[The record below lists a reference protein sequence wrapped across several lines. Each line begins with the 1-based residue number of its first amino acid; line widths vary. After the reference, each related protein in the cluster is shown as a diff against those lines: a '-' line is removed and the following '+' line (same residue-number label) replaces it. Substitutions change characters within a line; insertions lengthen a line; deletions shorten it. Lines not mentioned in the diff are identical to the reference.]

1 MTHQRIGVHSLNN
14 KGNGATCIEY
24 NNAFDIT
31 IKFDNSEIVNTLHWN
46 DFIIG
51 KFKSPFDKNAD
62 GGYLGNVFKT
72 KEDLNRKI
80 YCTWKDM
87 LKRVN
92 TINRT
97 NRNKTYKDVD
107 VCLDWY
113 NYNNFKKWMQEQ
125 TNYLFWKNGYH
136 WQIDKD
142 ILKKNNKIY
151 SPENCC
157 LVPHYIN
164 YLFIKKEGSRGDYP
178 IGVHYDIQKGKLMA
192 QCKNP
197 LLNKTINLGRYDD
210 VNEAFVTYKKYKESI
225 IKEIAIRDYNNG
237 YITKQCYEAMMK
249 YEVEITD

>member
-1 MTHQRIGVHSLNN
+1 MD
-14 KGNGATCIEY
+14 A
-24 NNAFDIT
+24 
-31 IKFDNSEIVNTLHWN
+31 
-46 DFIIG
+46 
-51 KFKSPFDKNAD
+51 
-62 GGYLGNVFKT
+62 
-72 KEDLNRKI
+72 
-80 YCTWKDM
+80 
-87 LKRVN
+87 
-92 TINRT
+92 RT
-97 NRNKTYKDVD
+97 NK
-107 VCLDWY
+107 
-113 NYNNFKKWMQEQ
+113 
-125 TNYLFWKNGYH
+125 LFWKNGYR